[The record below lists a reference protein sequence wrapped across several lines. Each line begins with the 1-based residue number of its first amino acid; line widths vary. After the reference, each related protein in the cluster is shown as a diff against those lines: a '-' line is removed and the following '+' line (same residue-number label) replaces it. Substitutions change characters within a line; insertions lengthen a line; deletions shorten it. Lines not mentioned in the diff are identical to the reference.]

1 MLLALVVQ
9 VENLRG
15 SPPALFVVA
24 VTAVHGNALP
34 FTVRR
39 PNDLFNLVF
48 VVGDDA
54 VGGIDDVLRRPV
66 VLLEFVEGK
75 IRVVLLEVED
85 VLDVG
90 AAETVNRLGVVTDD
104 TEVLTQGRE
113 LLDDEVL
120 GEVGVLVLVHQDV

>member
-15 SPPALFVVA
+15 SPPALLVVA
-24 VTAVHGNALP
+24 VAAVHGNALP

-39 PNDLFNLVF
+39 PNDLFDLVF

-90 AAETVNRLGVVTDD
+90 AAETVNRLRVVTDH